1 MRGDFVPIQ
10 CGDLLELPSFG
21 AMTLVA
27 GRGGLQ
33 RKLTWPYVGQ
43 TASVAQWVHGGELLF
58 ITGIGA
64 ARSPESLLLV
74 AQECVAKGLC
84 GLVIL
89 VGDEYIKEIPA
100 AVIAVAEEA
109 GLPLFRMP
117 FDLKII
123 DVTSEIVDLI
133 MQDKYERKR
142 SKGFL
147 ERLLFAD
154 SGDTIPDDELAQ
166 TYSIDLAPYRFV
178 GIFYIGT
185 DEGSV
190 LDFPQMDKLK
200 DSIQTTITGLC
211 KQNGTPILSLASGSN
226 LICLLSGNTPERA
239 QKQADYLR
247 TVHQMLTHLY
257 AEEDIYLSL
266 GRICTA
272 DTPVITSYQQSLRAL
287 EICKCTPR
295 KERIVAYDDLGVY
308 RLFLQVSNPEELRR
322 YYRYYLEPLQ
332 RYDRENR
339 GDLIETLHQ
348 YLKNDGNLVRTSQEM
363 FIHRNTLVYRMNK
376 IRELT
381 GRSLDDATEKLELY
395 NSILAKNFLGE

>member
-21 AMTLVA
+21 AITLVA

-190 LDFPQMDKLK
+190 LDFPQMD
-200 DSIQTTITGLC
+200 
-211 KQNGTPILSLASGSN
+211 
-226 LICLLSGNTPERA
+226 
-239 QKQADYLR
+239 
-247 TVHQMLTHLY
+247 
-257 AEEDIYLSL
+257 
-266 GRICTA
+266 
-272 DTPVITSYQQSLRAL
+272 
-287 EICKCTPR
+287 
-295 KERIVAYDDLGVY
+295 
-308 RLFLQVSNPEELRR
+308 
-322 YYRYYLEPLQ
+322 
-332 RYDRENR
+332 
-339 GDLIETLHQ
+339 
-348 YLKNDGNLVRTSQEM
+348 
-363 FIHRNTLVYRMNK
+363 
-376 IRELT
+376 
-381 GRSLDDATEKLELY
+381 
-395 NSILAKNFLGE
+395 